1 VVIDEARVMGSTP
14 KCILIALEFAK

>member
-1 VVIDEARVMGSTP
+1 VVIDEARVIGSTP